1 MEFGEELGDQGGERR
16 QGEGG
21 AAIEAGMPV
30 GEVLGH
36 DYDEL
41 REAAKARIL
50 AETMQEAER
59 HA

>member
-1 MEFGEELGDQGGERR
+1 
-16 QGEGG
+16 
-21 AAIEAGMPV
+21 MPV
-30 GEVLGH
+30 GEALGH